1 MTSTPEPDEL
11 EGPGLPRDPH
21 DYALRRRGF
30 GVGFWAMM
38 AFAVL
43 CVLAGVAVDRL
54 GPKLFPV
61 RNAQAAPPQSG
72 AAALSTPA
80 ASDEAAAGQ
89 PAPPLSAPA
98 AAPPALAGLSAR
110 LDRLESGD
118 ERLRE
123 AAAEA
128 LAAADLAQAAQTS
141 RPFADQ
147 VEALRPLLP
156 QSSAL
161 RALSAYAQTGA
172 PSRAQLAIQLGAI
185 ADHVVVAAQEP
196 AKDAGAFAH
205 LTHVLA
211 AVFTVRRVDRLTG
224 DDPDAI
230 LARAQARADDGD
242 LEGAVRALDQLS
254 PAGRDAAAPWAA
266 QAARRIAIDS
276 LAASLRADAERDLG
290 ATAPPAA
297 AN

>member
-1 MTSTPEPDEL
+1 MTSAPEPDEL

-30 GVGFWAMM
+30 GLGFWAMM
-38 AFAVL
+38 AFALL
-43 CVLAGVAVDRL
+43 CVLAGAAIDRL
-54 GPKLFPV
+54 GPRLFPV
-61 RNAQAAPPQSG
+61 RTAQAPPAQSG
-72 AAALSTPA
+72 AAAQGAPA
-80 ASDEAAAGQ
+80 ASDETAEQ
-89 PAPPLSAPA
+89 PTPPSAAPA
-98 AAPPALAGLSAR
+98 IPPPALARLSAR
-110 LDRLESGD
+110 LDRLEAGD

-147 VEALRPLLP
+147 VDALRPLLP
-156 QSSAL
+156 QSPAL
-161 RALSAYAQTGA
+161 RALAGYAQTGA

-185 ADHVVVAAQEP
+185 ADHVVVAAQAP
-196 AKDAGAFAH
+196 AKDAGAFAQ

-254 PAGRDAAAPWAA
+254 PAGRDAAAPWSA
-266 QAARRIAIDS
+266 QASRRIAIDS
-276 LAASLRADAERDLG
+276 LAASLRADAERDL
-290 ATAPPAA
+290 AITAPPAA
-297 AN
+297 TN